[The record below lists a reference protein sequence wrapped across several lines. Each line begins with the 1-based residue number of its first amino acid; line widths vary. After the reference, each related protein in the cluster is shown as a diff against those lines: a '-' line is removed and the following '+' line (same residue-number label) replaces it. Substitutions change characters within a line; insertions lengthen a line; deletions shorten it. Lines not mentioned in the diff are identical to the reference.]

1 METVRLDVDE
11 YGAMKIRIAFMC
23 ILVAVLNGCGGDT
36 SPASNPDKAAAD
48 FQVETFEGE
57 TFALS
62 DHRGTPVVLNF
73 WESW

>member
-1 METVRLDVDE
+1 MESVRLDVNE
-11 YGAMKIRIAFMC
+11 YGAMKIRIALMC
-23 ILVAVLNGCGGDT
+23 ILVAVSSGCGSDT
-36 SPASNPDKAAAD
+36 SPASNPDTAAAD

>member
-1 METVRLDVDE
+1 
-11 YGAMKIRIAFMC
+11 MKIRIALASM
-23 ILVAVLNGCGGDT
+23 LLAVLSGCGGDAPT
-36 SPASNPDKAAAD
+36 SEPGTGAAD
-48 FQVETFEGE
+48 FQVETFDGD